1 MTIFHIVSCAA
12 RETDTALEAV
22 ERHALTG
29 KRKTEMTRFKRTGEF
44 NHYPGCLYRDPA
56 NCSGCALTNTN
67 QDAPNYAAW
76 PIAYMESGRAI
87 PSKWRDAFKAEMI
100 RDDNPLYTKNIE
112 LAMKKYG
119 VLFTDGKGF

>member
-1 MTIFHIVSCAA
+1 
-12 RETDTALEAV
+12 
-22 ERHALTG
+22 
-29 KRKTEMTRFKRTGEF
+29 MTRFKRTGEF

-67 QDAPNYAAW
+67 QDKPNYSAW
-76 PIAYMESGRAI
+76 PIAYMENGRAI
-87 PSKWRDAFKAEMI
+87 PSKWRDAFKAEMV

-112 LAMKKYG
+112 LTMKKYG